1 MATTPAKIKAFEA
14 AEAVQNGADEIDMVI
29 NLGWV
34 KDEQWGLVM
43 NEIQTV
49 KRAADGKPLKV
60 IVETCLLT
68 DAEKCRLCRM
78 VTQGKVDYI
87 KTSTGFSSGGATPGG
102 CGTLCRKHR
111 PRRKDQGCGR
121 HQHLSGRRRFS
132 SRPWAQ
138 TDWAPAGL

>member
-1 MATTPAKIKAFEA
+1 
-14 AEAVQNGADEIDMVI
+14 MVI

-78 VTQGKVDYI
+78 VTQG
-87 KTSTGFSSGGATPGG
+87 TTRRRR
-102 CGTLCRKHR
+102 L
-111 PRRKDQGCGR
+111 PRR
-121 HQHLSGRRRFS
+121 H
-132 SRPWAQ
+132 
-138 TDWAPAGL
+138 